1 MATKLS
7 AALDRM
13 RRHLGDSI
21 PDSGARQR
29 ADGLLRDILQ
39 AMQEGPGEED
49 EGERPRDLAV
59 PGESSI
65 ARTGYDHRGAVGL
78 DHMAFDRKPPGAI
91 SSSLAKVLAGAS
103 PPRSVGG
110 VR

>member
-7 AALDRM
+7 AAIDRM

-21 PDSGARQR
+21 PDSGDRQK
-29 ADGLLRDILQ
+29 ADGYLRDVLQ

-49 EGERPRDLAV
+49 DGEEERLLGERL
-59 PGESSI
+59 
-65 ARTGYDHRGAVGL
+65 TGVKTWPKGQGL
-78 DHMAFDRKPPGAI
+78 DAGLAFDRKPPGRAI
-91 SSSLAKVLAGAS
+91 SSSLGKVLGGAF
-103 PPRSVGG
+103 PPRSALA